1 MQLLPLIALWS
12 VAEATVIHS
21 NNKVALQAKSTP
33 GALRRRS
40 IDPVNVPLKDYFNGT
55 DLQWVIL
62 RRWSFLVTEFW
73 AGGLGRSQVREKL
86 MLRLISHLPSIVCSR
101 DTCAES
107 HGRFRYRFLWFGN
120 FKYVSSSSVQY
131 ISLYTFQ
138 VLCVGRLVAI
148 RNSLIRLRARLLLRA
163 KASAI

>member
-55 DLQWVIL
+55 DLQ
-62 RRWSFLVTEFW
+62 
-73 AGGLGRSQVREKL
+73 
-86 MLRLISHLPSIVCSR
+86 
-101 DTCAES
+101 
-107 HGRFRYRFLWFGN
+107 
-120 FKYVSSSSVQY
+120 
-131 ISLYTFQ
+131 
-138 VLCVGRLVAI
+138 
-148 RNSLIRLRARLLLRA
+148 
-163 KASAI
+163 